1 MNSKK
6 EKILLTQIK
15 QDFTTPVDAISDYIN
30 LIIDSSEIYDDE
42 ISDEFEN
49 IKKSAKTLRVNFN
62 EAFLEFAETKRKK
75 INNDEEASILRHD
88 LRTPLN
94 GIIGYSEILI
104 EDYED
109 DIDEKHNEDLSH
121 IIELAKEIE
130 SAISRFVEF
139 LKDGA
144 RSVEDEHESNESA
157 DNLFSSLGKIEY
169 KLEIIEEIKNAKIL
183 VVDDIKTN
191 CDVLKR
197 RLESN
202 KFVVDISM
210 SGKEALDK
218 INKHKYDLILLDVL
232 MPEVN
237 GLEVLIKVREQYSAD
252 KLPIIMVSS
261 FDDVES
267 ISKCIQLGASDYLSK
282 PVNSTIL
289 TQKVAS
295 TLERKALR
303 EREEQLLSE
312 LHRQAITDEMTGIP
326 NRRYVFDVLEKSF
339 LEIDKESKE
348 HFATVIFDIDHFKNV
363 NDTYGHAAGDEII
376 KKVSFIATS
385 VINAPDIFGRIGGEE
400 FLAVIFNNSKE
411 HLQQICEKVRST
423 IENDETLFDNQK
435 IRVTISGGVCFTDE
449 STSVSDMVN
458 KADERLYLAKKN
470 GRNKFYLN
478 EGE

>member
-30 LIIDSSEIYDDE
+30 LIIDSSDIYDDE

-202 KFVVDISM
+202 EFIVDISM
-210 SGKEALDK
+210 SGKEALEK
-218 INKHKYDLILLDVL
+218 INQHKYDLILLDVL

-326 NRRYVFDVLEKSF
+326 NRRFVFDILEKSF

-348 HFATVIFDIDHFKNV
+348 HFATAIFDIDHFKNV

-376 KKVSFIATS
+376 KKVSSIATS

-423 IENDETLFDNQK
+423 VENDETLFNNQK

>member
-6 EKILLTQIK
+6 EKIILTQIK

-30 LIIDSSEIYDDE
+30 LIIDGSDIYDDE
-42 ISDEFEN
+42 ISEEFEN

-75 INNDEEASILRHD
+75 INSDEEASILRHD

-121 IIELAKEIE
+121 IIDLAKEIE
-130 SAISRFVEF
+130 AAISRFVDF

-144 RSVEDEHESNESA
+144 RSIENEEESNDSA

-202 KFVVDISM
+202 EFIVDISM
-210 SGKEALDK
+210 SGKEALEK
-218 INKHKYDLILLDVL
+218 INQQKYDLILLDVL

-289 TQKVAS
+289 AQKVAS

-326 NRRYVFDVLEKSF
+326 NRRYVFDILEKSF
-339 LEIDKESKE
+339 LEIEKESKE
-348 HFATVIFDIDHFKNV
+348 HFATAIFDIDHFKNV

-376 KKVSFIATS
+376 KKVSSIATS
-385 VINAPDIFGRIGGEE
+385 VISTPDIFGRIGGEE

-423 IENDETLFDNQK
+423 VENDETLFDNQK

>member
-1 MNSKK
+1 MNNKK
-6 EKILLTQIK
+6 EKIILTQIK

-30 LIIDSSEIYDDE
+30 LIIDGSDIYDDE
-42 ISDEFEN
+42 ISEEFEN

-121 IIELAKEIE
+121 IIDLAKEIE
-130 SAISRFVEF
+130 GAISRFVEF

-144 RSVEDEHESNESA
+144 RSIENEDDSNESA

-202 KFVVDISM
+202 EFIVDVSM
-210 SGKEALDK
+210 SGKEALEK
-218 INKHKYDLILLDVL
+218 INQQKYDLILLDVL

-289 TQKVAS
+289 AQKVAS

-326 NRRYVFDVLEKSF
+326 NRRYVFDILEKSF
-339 LEIDKESKE
+339 LEIEKESK
-348 HFATVIFDIDHFKNV
+348 
-363 NDTYGHAAGDEII
+363 
-376 KKVSFIATS
+376 
-385 VINAPDIFGRIGGEE
+385 
-400 FLAVIFNNSKE
+400 
-411 HLQQICEKVRST
+411 
-423 IENDETLFDNQK
+423 
-435 IRVTISGGVCFTDE
+435 
-449 STSVSDMVN
+449 
-458 KADERLYLAKKN
+458 
-470 GRNKFYLN
+470 
-478 EGE
+478 

>member
-6 EKILLTQIK
+6 EKIILTQIK

-30 LIIDSSEIYDDE
+30 LIIDGSDIYDDE
-42 ISDEFEN
+42 ISEEFEN

-75 INNDEEASILRHD
+75 INSDEEASILRHD

-121 IIELAKEIE
+121 IIDLAKEIE
-130 SAISRFVEF
+130 AAISRFVDF

-144 RSVEDEHESNESA
+144 RSIENEEESNESA

-202 KFVVDISM
+202 EFIVDISM
-210 SGKEALDK
+210 SGKEALEK
-218 INKHKYDLILLDVL
+218 INQQKYDLILLDVL

-295 TLERKALR
+295 TLERKSLR

-326 NRRYVFDVLEKSF
+326 NRRYVFDILEKSF
-339 LEIDKESKE
+339 LEIEKESKE
-348 HFATVIFDIDHFKNV
+348 HFATAIFDIDHFKNV

-376 KKVSFIATS
+376 KKVSSIATS
-385 VINAPDIFGRIGGEE
+385 VISTPDIFGRIGGEE

-423 IENDETLFDNQK
+423 VENDETLFDNQK

>member
-1 MNSKK
+1 MNKK
-6 EKILLTQIK
+6 EKIILTQIK

-30 LIIDSSEIYDDE
+30 LIIDSSDIYEDE

-49 IKKSAKTLRVNFN
+49 IRKSSRTLRVNFN
-62 EAFLEFAETKRKK
+62 EAFSEYAELKK
-75 INNDEEASILRHD
+75 KTIANDEEASILRHD

-109 DIDEKHNEDLSH
+109 DIDEKHNQDLNH
-121 IIELAKEIE
+121 IIDLAKEVE
-130 SAISRFVEF
+130 GAISRFVDF
-139 LKDGA
+139 LKGGA
-144 RSVEDEHESNESA
+144 EKDAEEQSGDDSA
-157 DNLFSSLGKIEY
+157 ENLFSSLGKIEY
-169 KLEIIEEIKNAKIL
+169 KLEIIDEIKEAKIL

-197 RLESN
+197 RLESFEF
-202 KFVVDISM
+202 KVDVSM
-210 SGKEALDK
+210 SGKDALEQ
-218 INKHKYDLILLDVL
+218 ISNNKYDLVLLDVL

-237 GLEVLIKVREQYSAD
+237 GLEVLIKIREQYSAD
-252 KLPIIMVSS
+252 KLPVIMVSS

-295 TLERKALR
+295 TLERKSLR

-326 NRRYVFDVLEKSF
+326 NRRYVFDHLEKSF
-339 LEIDKESKE
+339 DDIEKNSKE
-348 HFATVIFDIDHFKNV
+348 HFAAAIFDIDHFKHV

-376 KKVSFIATS
+376 KKVSNIATS
-385 VINAPDIFGRIGGEE
+385 VVTAPDIFGRIGGEE
-400 FLAVIFNNSKE
+400 FLAVVYNNSKN
-411 HLQQICEKVRST
+411 HLEQICEKIRTS
-423 IENDETLFDNQK
+423 IENEETLFDNQK
-435 IRVTISGGVCFTDE
+435 IRVTISGGVCFSDE
-449 STSVSDMVN
+449 STSVSDLVN

-470 GRNKFYLN
+470 GRNRFYLS
-478 EGE
+478 EET

>member
-49 IKKSAKTLRVNFN
+49 IKKSAKTLRLNFN

-109 DIDEKHNEDLSH
+109 DIHEKHNEDLLH

-144 RSVEDEHESNESA
+144 HSVENEHESNESA

-202 KFVVDISM
+202 EFIVDISM
-210 SGKEALDK
+210 SGKEALEK
-218 INKHKYDLILLDVL
+218 INQHKYDLILLDVL

-339 LEIDKESKE
+339 LEINKESKE
-348 HFATVIFDIDHFKNV
+348 HFATAIFDIDHFKNV

>member
-1 MNSKK
+1 MNKK
-6 EKILLTQIK
+6 EKIILTQIK

-30 LIIDSSEIYDDE
+30 LIIDSSDIYEDE

-49 IKKSAKTLRVNFN
+49 IRKSSRTLRVNFN
-62 EAFLEFAETKRKK
+62 EAFSEYAELKK
-75 INNDEEASILRHD
+75 KTITNDEEASILRHD

-109 DIDEKHNEDLSH
+109 DIDEKHNQDLNH
-121 IIELAKEIE
+121 IIDLAKEVE
-130 SAISRFVEF
+130 GAISRFVDF
-139 LKDGA
+139 LKGGA
-144 RSVEDEHESNESA
+144 EKDAEEQSDDDSA
-157 DNLFSSLGKIEY
+157 ENLFSSLGKIEY
-169 KLEIIEEIKNAKIL
+169 KLEIIDEIKEAKIL

-197 RLESN
+197 RLESIEF
-202 KFVVDISM
+202 KVDVSM
-210 SGKEALDK
+210 SGKDALEQ
-218 INKHKYDLILLDVL
+218 ISNNKYDLVLLDVL
-232 MPEVN
+232 MPEFN
-237 GLEVLIKVREQYSAD
+237 GLEVLIKIREQYSAD
-252 KLPIIMVSS
+252 KLPVIMVSS

-295 TLERKALR
+295 TLERKSLR

-326 NRRYVFDVLEKSF
+326 NRRYVFDHLEKSF
-339 LEIDKESKE
+339 DDIEKNSKE
-348 HFATVIFDIDHFKNV
+348 HFAAAIFDIDHFKHV

-376 KKVSFIATS
+376 KKVSNIATS
-385 VINAPDIFGRIGGEE
+385 VVTAPDIFGRIGGEE
-400 FLAVIFNNSKE
+400 FLAVVYNNSKN
-411 HLQQICEKVRST
+411 HLEQICEKIRTS
-423 IENDETLFDNQK
+423 IENEETLFDNQK
-435 IRVTISGGVCFTDE
+435 IRVTISGGVCFSDE
-449 STSVSDMVN
+449 STSVSDLVN

-470 GRNKFYLN
+470 GRNRFYLS
-478 EGE
+478 EET

>member
-49 IKKSAKTLRVNFN
+49 IKKSAKTLRLNFN

-109 DIDEKHNEDLSH
+109 DIHEKHNEDLLH

-144 RSVEDEHESNESA
+144 RSVENEHESNESA

-202 KFVVDISM
+202 EFIVDISM
-210 SGKEALDK
+210 SGKEALEK
-218 INKHKYDLILLDVL
+218 INQHKYDLILLDVL

-348 HFATVIFDIDHFKNV
+348 HFATAIFDIDHFKNV

>member
-6 EKILLTQIK
+6 EKIILTQIK

-30 LIIDSSEIYDDE
+30 LIIDGSDIYDDE
-42 ISDEFEN
+42 ISEEFEN

-75 INNDEEASILRHD
+75 INSDEEASILRHD

-121 IIELAKEIE
+121 IIDLAKEIE
-130 SAISRFVEF
+130 AAISRFVDF

-144 RSVEDEHESNESA
+144 RSIENEEESNESA

-202 KFVVDISM
+202 EFIVDISM
-210 SGKEALDK
+210 SGKEALEK
-218 INKHKYDLILLDVL
+218 INQQKYDLILLDVL

-326 NRRYVFDVLEKSF
+326 NRRYVFDILEKSF
-339 LEIDKESKE
+339 LEIEKESKE
-348 HFATVIFDIDHFKNV
+348 HFATAIFDIDHFKNV

-376 KKVSFIATS
+376 KKVSSIATS
-385 VINAPDIFGRIGGEE
+385 VISTPDIFGRIGGEE

-423 IENDETLFDNQK
+423 VENDETLFDNQK

>member
-6 EKILLTQIK
+6 EKIILTQIK

-30 LIIDSSEIYDDE
+30 LIIDGSDIYDDE
-42 ISDEFEN
+42 ISEEFEN

-75 INNDEEASILRHD
+75 INSDEEASILRHD

-109 DIDEKHNEDLSH
+109 DIDEKHNQDLSH
-121 IIELAKEIE
+121 IIDLAKEIE
-130 SAISRFVEF
+130 AAISRFVDF

-144 RSVEDEHESNESA
+144 SSIENEDDSNESA

-202 KFVVDISM
+202 EFIVDISM
-210 SGKEALDK
+210 SGKEALEK
-218 INKHKYDLILLDVL
+218 INQQKYDLILLDVL

-326 NRRYVFDVLEKSF
+326 NRRYVFDILEKSF
-339 LEIDKESKE
+339 LEIEKESKE
-348 HFATVIFDIDHFKNV
+348 HFATAIFDIDHFKNV

-376 KKVSFIATS
+376 KKVSSIATS
-385 VINAPDIFGRIGGEE
+385 VISSPDIFGRIGGEE

-423 IENDETLFDNQK
+423 VENDETLFNNQK

>member
-6 EKILLTQIK
+6 EKIILTQIK

-30 LIIDSSEIYDDE
+30 LIIDGSDIYDDE
-42 ISDEFEN
+42 ISEEFEN

-75 INNDEEASILRHD
+75 INSDEEASILRHD

-121 IIELAKEIE
+121 IIDLAKEIE
-130 SAISRFVEF
+130 AAISRFVDF

-144 RSVEDEHESNESA
+144 RSIENEDDSNESA

-202 KFVVDISM
+202 EFIVDISM
-210 SGKEALDK
+210 SGKEALEK
-218 INKHKYDLILLDVL
+218 INQQKYDLILLDVL

-326 NRRYVFDVLEKSF
+326 NRRYVFDILEKSF
-339 LEIDKESKE
+339 LEIEKESKE
-348 HFATVIFDIDHFKNV
+348 HFATAIFDIDHFKNV

-376 KKVSFIATS
+376 KKVSSIATS
-385 VINAPDIFGRIGGEE
+385 VISPPDIFGRIGGEE

-423 IENDETLFDNQK
+423 VENDETLFDNQK